1 MKKND
6 KKMEKN
12 MQNGAIKFKCYS
24 CGKHFLDV
32 THLTRHKDRKTP
44 CLIQDIKLEDV
55 HNPNKCHYCNK
66 IFKCKQNLLRHFETC
81 KIKNGGTEI
90 LYEKVVHERK
100 MEEELKKLKEKLE
113 EQKAKLKESKR
124 REERSKEK
132 EKESK
137 KQLEEQSRKQ
147 TEMMEKVLERVNSLE
162 KELRKANPVAIPQ
175 NNTQNNTQINV
186 KVELG
191 GKFVLRSYMDPYI
204 AGPITREE
212 FRPVNCDYKPVCI
225 FLCNETWFNPKTPE
239 NHSLVILSRKKRGRK
254 GKEPSMAKGEL
265 RLLGFDGERWI
276 EKQGMIAEL
285 TETLSKIF
293 MERMYG
299 AGCEW
304 DDKKLEKDLKISPG
318 SRRRMEEMRDGI
330 RRLELEDLEEYANKE
345 KIIGEAIRNGLAKV
359 EVRQIMQGPMGLVK

>member
-1 MKKND
+1 MEETMKTGKD
-6 KKMEKN
+6 KY
-12 MQNGAIKFKCYS
+12 KCYS
-24 CGKHFLDV
+24 CGKYFSDNP
-32 THLTRHKDRKTP
+32 HLKRHRARKTP
-44 CLIQDIKLEDV
+44 CLIQSVKPEDIQ
-55 HNPNKCHYCNK
+55 NPNKCHYCNK
-66 IFKCKQNLLRHFETC
+66 ILKCKQNLLKHFETC
-81 KIKNGGTEI
+81 KIKNGGAEI

-100 MEEELKKLKEKLE
+100 MKEELDHLKEQLTK
-113 EQKAKLKESKR
+113 
-124 REERSKEK
+124 SKEK

-137 KQLEEQSRKQ
+137 KQLEEQTRKQ

-175 NNTQNNTQINV
+175 NNTQNNTKINV
-186 KVELG
+186 NVNVEPG

-204 AGPITREE
+204 SGPITREE

-225 FLCNETWFNPKTPE
+225 FLCYETWFNPKTPQ
-239 NHSLVILSRKKRGRK
+239 NHSLVILSKKKRGRK
-254 GKEPSMAKGEL
+254 GKEPSMDKEEL

-299 AGCEW
+299 AGCMW
-304 DDKKLEKDLKISPG
+304 DDEKLEKDLKISPG

-330 RRLELEDLEEYANKE
+330 RRLELEDLKEYANKE

-359 EVRQIMQGPMGLVK
+359 EVR